1 MKRIFVQLAGAES
14 QPVEI
19 SIMPGVTAGEL
30 VRELELFGCVL
41 FRRADPSRFFAGE
54 EVIYD
59 ELTEGETLIATVS
72 AEVAQRYLRSLL
84 I

>member
-1 MKRIFVQLAGAES
+1 
-14 QPVEI
+14 
-19 SIMPGVTAGEL
+19 
-30 VRELELFGCVL
+30 VL

>member
-1 MKRIFVQLAGAES
+1 MKRVFIQLAGSEC
-14 QPVEI
+14 QPVAI
-19 SIMPGVTAGEL
+19 TIHPGVTAAEL